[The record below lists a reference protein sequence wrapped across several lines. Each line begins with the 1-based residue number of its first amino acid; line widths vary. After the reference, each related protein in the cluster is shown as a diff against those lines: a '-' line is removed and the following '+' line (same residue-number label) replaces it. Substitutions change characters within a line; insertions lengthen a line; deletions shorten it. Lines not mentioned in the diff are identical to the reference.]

1 MKRIL
6 EVDDE
11 EVVIL
16 LKPRKDNEGDWN
28 HSTNIHFPKKHNDE
42 YDVVSAISDL
52 ARAMVGFSY
61 GSDHEEVIEYIF
73 EKGEEPFSIEK
84 MEDGLFNVVGAPLK
98 KIFDMTDFTKDQSVK
113 RFSRILRSLGI
124 DARLREN
131 GVKNGDTVRIFMYEF
146 EFLD

>member
-16 LKPRKDNEGDWN
+16 LKPKKDSEGDWN

-61 GSDHEEVIEYIF
+61 GSDHEEVIEYTSHFYNIL
-73 EKGEEPFSIEK
+73 GGNP
-84 MEDGLFNVVGAPLK
+84 DK
-98 KIFDMTDFTKDQSVK
+98 KEVSNKDNIIYLNK
-113 RFSRILRSLGI
+113 WNN
-124 DARLREN
+124 D
-131 GVKNGDTVRIFMYEF
+131 D
-146 EFLD
+146 

>member
-61 GSDHEEVIEYIF
+61 GSDHEEVIEYTSHFYNILSGSSD
-73 EKGEEPFSIEK
+73 KEEVS
-84 MEDGLFNVVGAPLK
+84 N
-98 KIFDMTDFTKDQSVK
+98 KDNIIYLNK
-113 RFSRILRSLGI
+113 WNN
-124 DARLREN
+124 D
-131 GVKNGDTVRIFMYEF
+131 D
-146 EFLD
+146 